1 MTIFFLVIL
10 GIFGLVLIIL
20 GLSLFAIAI
29 RRHPHLLRISGTVV
43 SVEKKY
49 DGADDKVT
57 FFPTIAYTTLE
68 GNQVRFRSSAGV
80 TQQVRRLSGP
90 NISPWRD
97 GQSIDVFH
105 DPSGVLEPC
114 IASLWSLYGWPAGF
128 LGGGILLLMV
138 VVNKWNQL
146 GGQ

>member
-1 MTIFFLVIL
+1 LTIFFLLIL
-10 GIFGLVLIIL
+10 GILGLGLVFL
-20 GLSLFAIAI
+20 GLSWFVISI

-43 SVEKKY
+43 SVEEKF
-49 DGADDKVT
+49 DRVDDNVT
-57 FFPTIAYTTLE
+57 FFPTIAYTAPE
-68 GNQVRFRSSAGV
+68 GNQVRFRSRTGV
-80 TQQVRRLSGP
+80 TREVRRLSGP

-97 GQSIDVFH
+97 GQAIDVFH
-105 DPSGVLEPC
+105 DASGVLEPS

-128 LGGGILLLMV
+128 LVGGILLLTV